1 MQDIVPFGF
10 QRLTKYPLL
19 FENLLKL
26 SDECEIES
34 LQRVLERSKE
44 ILNDVNAAVKDA
56 ADFHRLNDIQRRL
69 DKGPFDK
76 IDHLSA
82 NEFKVRFFLK
92 YVTNKTN

>member
-1 MQDIVPFGF
+1 
-10 QRLTKYPLL
+10 
-19 FENLLKL
+19 
-26 SDECEIES
+26 

-56 ADFHRLNDIQRRL
+56 ADCHRLNDIQRRL

-82 NEFKVRFFLK
+82 NEFKVHTDQKTCYLTLRITNRVPKLNYLAFSMLCNLK
-92 YVTNKTN
+92 MCPDKNYKFI